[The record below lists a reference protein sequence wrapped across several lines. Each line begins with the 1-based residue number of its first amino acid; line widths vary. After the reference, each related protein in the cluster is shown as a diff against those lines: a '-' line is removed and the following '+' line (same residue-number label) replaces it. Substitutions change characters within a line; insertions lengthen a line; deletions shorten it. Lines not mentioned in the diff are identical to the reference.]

1 MEQTS
6 RIQLL
11 RGQFAAVTGKL
22 ENLNRQEINLTDRM
36 AEAST
41 KEVRKLFDAGLR
53 AVLDEK
59 RLWKSNMR
67 L

>member
-1 MEQTS
+1 
-6 RIQLL
+6 
-11 RGQFAAVTGKL
+11 
-22 ENLNRQEINLTDRM
+22 M

-41 KEVRKLFDAGLR
+41 KEVRKLLDAGLR